1 MERSLVRREE
11 QRGGSWER
19 VAFVV
24 GEKTRVLR
32 QNISNLQDK
41 INLNEKL
48 RGLKY
53 NKTYTDAAPQHP
65 QQMYLRTLNTA
76 RDKGHEN
83 HSSDSHKTALQRGIQ
98 AEQQT
103 TQHARGFRV
112 SPSLP
117 ALGAAAGISLPSAT
131 NISAA
136 VDSSSSKQ
144 PTSAQAQ
151 HPPALNQQNT
161 YLLNHTQAHIY
172 IIL

>member
-1 MERSLVRREE
+1 
-11 QRGGSWER
+11 
-19 VAFVV
+19 
-24 GEKTRVLR
+24 
-32 QNISNLQDK
+32 
-41 INLNEKL
+41 
-48 RGLKY
+48 
-53 NKTYTDAAPQHP
+53 
-65 QQMYLRTLNTA
+65 MYLRTLNTA

-83 HSSDSHKTALQRGIQ
+83 QSSDSHKTARQRGIQ